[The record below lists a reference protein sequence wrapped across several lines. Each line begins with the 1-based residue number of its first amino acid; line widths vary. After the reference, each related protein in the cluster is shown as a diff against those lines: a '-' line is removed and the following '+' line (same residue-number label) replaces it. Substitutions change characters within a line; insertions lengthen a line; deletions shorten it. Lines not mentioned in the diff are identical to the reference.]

1 MTPPQSHPCVT
12 ILGDEVGVTSYRD
25 IPLKTYQTA
34 VSFLDNWLLALTQ
47 AGKDGT

>member
-1 MTPPQSHPCVT
+1 MTPPQSHPRVT
-12 ILGDEVGVTSYRD
+12 ILRDEVGLTGYKD

-34 VSFLDNWLLALTQ
+34 VSFLNNWLLALTQ